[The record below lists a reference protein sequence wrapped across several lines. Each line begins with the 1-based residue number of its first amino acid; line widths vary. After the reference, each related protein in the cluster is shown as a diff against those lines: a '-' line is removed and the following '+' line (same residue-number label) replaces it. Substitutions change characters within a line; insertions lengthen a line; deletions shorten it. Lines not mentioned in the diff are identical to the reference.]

1 MHKLDITQ
9 KTEFNNLMQRVL
21 SEGLEGLVIKDR
33 LSIYEPNMRHWNKI
47 KKDYLKGMADSA
59 DLLVLGANYGTGRM
73 GGLMSV
79 FLMGNALIVF
89 PNL

>member
-1 MHKLDITQ
+1 
-9 KTEFNNLMQRVL
+9 MQRVL

-47 KKDYLKGMADSA
+47 KKVKWFSQFILTMGKKDYLKGMADSA

-79 FLMGNALIVF
+79 FLMGNDSYSL
-89 PNL
+89 LL